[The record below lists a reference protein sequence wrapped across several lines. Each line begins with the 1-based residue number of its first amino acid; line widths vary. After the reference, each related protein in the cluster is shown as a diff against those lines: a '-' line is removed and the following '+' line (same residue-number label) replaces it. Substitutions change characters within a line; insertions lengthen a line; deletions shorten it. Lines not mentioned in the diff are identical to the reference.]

1 MKLSNF
7 AICLPLLLAACG
19 GPLKYQ
25 VPSTARAPGA
35 DAKVVADVA
44 ADQGQTRLE
53 VEVTNLAPPGRVSE
67 KAITYIAWYRK
78 NSSATWSRVG
88 GLKYDE
94 GDREGKIAGSVPEVA
109 FDLSVTAEESDSPAS
124 PSADVILAQRVED

>member
-1 MKLSNF
+1 MNIWKF
-7 AICLPLLLAACG
+7 AIWLPLVLAACG

-35 DAKVVADVA
+35 DAKIVADVS

-53 VEVTNLAPPGRVSE
+53 LEVANLAPPARVTA
-67 KAITYIAWYRK
+67 KATTYVVWYRK
-78 NSSATWSRVG
+78 NSTTTWSRVG

-94 GDREGKIAGSVPEVA
+94 GDRAGKIAGSVPEVA
-109 FDLSVTAEESDSPAS
+109 FDLSVTAEENDSPAS
-124 PSADVILAQRVED
+124 PSPDVILAQRVEG